1 METEE
6 KIVNP
11 SEEKEDGR
19 IRYLDKWFADSM
31 LVEEDF
37 YRQAVEDEK
46 FYLGDQWDA
55 SDRRKLEQEERPA
68 LTYNNIF
75 PIVNLVNGYHRQ
87 NRQDIKV
94 MNVRG
99 GSQGVAEVLTAIIKH
114 TKQTKNGDWEISH
127 AHLLG
132 CITGKSYI
140 GINID
145 YDDDLLN
152 GQLFYEF
159 NHCRDILFDPF
170 GSRYDLADRDFMFR
184 SAWMPISKIRNTYKL
199 KGKDTLEVLAYD
211 RKIASGVETFNYEDA
226 TKYQIQ
232 EKQDIENYRYRVK
245 ECWWKEYQK
254 QKFLINIQNGQV
266 HNVSQLKKGNIERI
280 IFNNPVLRMVERTK
294 PIMHLS
300 QYVGRAELYHTV
312 NPLGGMTNFPVVGFF
327 PYFIDGKCQGIV
339 TQLKDA
345 QREHNK
351 RISQAL
357 HHLNSTANSG
367 FTADADAVEDWD
379 DFVEH
384 VAHVGYV
391 KKIKTG
397 KRFEKDHP
405 TELSRGHVEL
415 ALMGANAMR
424 TISNV
429 NADLL
434 GQDNTETVSG
444 IAIARR
450 QAQGLLGTEIIH
462 DNLRLTLKILGD
474 RSIEAIQKSGAYSR
488 EEVLRLVVDEQDT
501 PMAINQKVQGA
512 ERALNDLTVG
522 RYETVVTTSI
532 QTPTARFANYM
543 ALLEAI
549 KIGVP
554 IPPQLLAKA
563 SDWPYKDEIIQGI
576 QQQMAAQA
584 EAKKA
589 EMADKDKDRQLE
601 IMKIREKTSGDM
613 LKDAQKAQMD
623 AVKEFGKGDGKDR
636 SNSKKD

>member
-1 METEE
+1 MDEE
-6 KIVNP
+6 KTENP
-11 SEEKEDGR
+11 SEVKQDAR
-19 IRYLDKWFADSM
+19 IRTLDKWFADSM
-31 LVEEDF
+31 LVEDSF
-37 YRQAVEDEK
+37 MRQAREDEK
-46 FYLGDQWDA
+46 FYLGDQWDP
-55 SDRRKLEQEERPA
+55 SDKRKLEMEERPA

-99 GSQGVAEVLTAIIKH
+99 GSQGVSEVLTAIIKH
-114 TKQTKNGDWEISH
+114 TKQTKNGDWEIAH

-132 CITGKSYI
+132 CISGKAYI
-140 GINID
+140 GLNID

-170 GSRYDLADRDFMFR
+170 GSRYDLSDRDFMFR
-184 SAWMPISKIRNTYKL
+184 SAWMPVEKIKRMYKL
-199 KGKDTLEVLAYD
+199 KGKDAFEVLAYD
-211 RKIASGVETFNYEDA
+211 RQISSGVETFNYEDA
-226 TKYQIQ
+226 AKYQIQ
-232 EKQDIENYRYRVK
+232 EKQDIEQYRYRVK
-245 ECWWKEYQK
+245 ECWWKEYVR
-254 QKFLINIQNGQV
+254 QKFLINIQTGQV
-266 HNVSQLKKGNIERI
+266 YNVSQLKKENIQRI
-280 IFNNPVLRMVERTK
+280 TANNPALQNVERVK
-294 PIMHLS
+294 PVMHLS

-312 NPLGGMTNFPVVGFF
+312 NPMGGMTNFPVVGFF
-327 PYFIDGKCQGIV
+327 PYFIDGKCQGLV

-367 FTADADAVEDWD
+367 YTADADAVDDWD
-379 DFVEH
+379 DFVH
-384 VAHVGYV
+384 HAAHVGYV
-391 KKIKTG
+391 KKIKPG

-415 ALMGANAMR
+415 AIMGANAMR

-429 NADLL
+429 NSDLL

-444 IAIARR
+444 VAIARR

-512 ERALNDLTVG
+512 ERALNDITVG
-522 RYETVVTTSI
+522 RYETVVTTAI

-554 IPPQLLAKA
+554 IPPTLLAKA

-576 QQQMAAQA
+576 QAQQQAQA
-584 EAKKA
+584 EAAKA
-589 EMADKDKDRQLE
+589 EKEEKDKDRQFE
-601 IMKIREKTSGDM
+601 IMKIQEKTKGD
-613 LKDAQKAQMD
+613 LLVDAQKAQMD
-623 AVKEFGKGDGKDR
+623 AVKDYGKDR